1 MKDCIFCKI
10 INGDIPCMKVYED
23 DVCLAYLDINPDSD
37 GHTLIIPKKHY
48 KDIYDIPNDT
58 LSHIYDISKKIMDML
73 KEKLGCDG
81 FTLLQNNG
89 SIQEVKHY
97 HLHIKPHYKDRK
109 SIELIKNKDLIKNPK
124 DIYEIIKGLY
134 NF

>member
-73 KEKLGCDG
+73 EEKLGCDG

-97 HLHIKPHYKDRK
+97 HLHIKPYYNDKK
-109 SIELIKNKDLIKNPK
+109 SIELIKNKDLIKDPK
-124 DIYEIIKGLY
+124 DIYEIIKEA
-134 NF
+134 

>member
-10 INGDIPCMKVYED
+10 VNGDIPSMKVYED
-23 DVCLAYLDINPDSD
+23 DICLAYLDINPDSD

-48 KDIYDIPNDT
+48 KDIYDIPSDT
-58 LSHIYDISKKIMDML
+58 LLHIYETAKKLMDIL

-97 HLHIKPHYKDRK
+97 HLHIKPHYKNNHPVKLVKDTN
-109 SIELIKNKDLIKNPK
+109 LINDPKEIYNKIK
-124 DIYEIIKGLY
+124 EA
-134 NF
+134 

>member
-97 HLHIKPHYKDRK
+97 HLHIKPYYDDKT
-109 SIELIKNKDLIKNPK
+109 SIELIKHGELIKDPK
-124 DIYEIIKGLY
+124 EVYEIIKEA
-134 NF
+134 

>member
-58 LSHIYDISKKIMDML
+58 LAHIYEVAKKIMKL
-73 KEKLGCDG
+73 LEEKLGCDG

-97 HLHIKPHYKDRK
+97 HLHIKPYYNDKK
-109 SIELIKNKDLIKNPK
+109 SIELIKNKDLIKDPK
-124 DIYEIIKGLY
+124 DIYEIIKEA
-134 NF
+134 